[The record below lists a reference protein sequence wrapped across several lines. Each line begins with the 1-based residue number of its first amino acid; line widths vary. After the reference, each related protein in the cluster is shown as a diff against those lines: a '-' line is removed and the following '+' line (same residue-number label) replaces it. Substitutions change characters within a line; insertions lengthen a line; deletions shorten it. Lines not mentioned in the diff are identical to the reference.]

1 MDIFKLADNKFV
13 AVENGKATIFDQK
26 EIEAEVANIEARLIA
41 IPSLPSDAELLRWAK
56 DNYPM
61 MDYSKEKQTLNE
73 RKEFLNK
80 LITSAKDI
88 TK

>member
-1 MDIFKLADNKFV
+1 MEIFVLADKKYV
-13 AVENGKATIFDQK
+13 AIENGKAIIFDIK
-26 EIEAEVANIEARLIA
+26 ETEAEIADIEARLA
-41 IPSLPSDAELLRWAK
+41 TIPPMPSNDELLRWAK